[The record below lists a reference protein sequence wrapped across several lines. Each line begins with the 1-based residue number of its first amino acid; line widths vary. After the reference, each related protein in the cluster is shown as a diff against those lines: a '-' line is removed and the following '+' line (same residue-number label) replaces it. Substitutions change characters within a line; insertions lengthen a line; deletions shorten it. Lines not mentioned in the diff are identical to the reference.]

1 LKKQTLFLSHFK
13 DLRTVLINSSI
24 IFLVIFISLFP
35 FSNEIYQFFA
45 LPLINQL
52 SIVNGSLIST
62 KLTATFIAPFKI
74 TLFVAFI
81 ISLPLIFFQI
91 WKFIGPGLY
100 KKEKVFILSASIF
113 SFGLFIAALFFV
125 YLILFPNIFRFFIVT
140 APGNVDLMIDISQ
153 YLEMILA
160 LFFAFGIAF
169 QIPIILIT
177 IVKFKL
183 ISISKINSN
192 RAYIYIGSFIFA
204 AIFTPPD
211 VLSQFLL
218 AISVIFLFEL
228 GLLISTKLFKS

>member
-113 SFGLFIAALFFV
+113 SFGLFLAALFFV

-218 AISVIFLFEL
+218 AVPVIFLFEL

>member
-1 LKKQTLFLSHFK
+1 MKKQTLFLSHFK
-13 DLRTVLINSSI
+13 DLRAVLINSSI

-113 SFGLFIAALFFV
+113 SFGLFLAALFFV

-218 AISVIFLFEL
+218 AIPVIFLFEL

>member
-1 LKKQTLFLSHFK
+1 MKKQTLILSHFK
-13 DLRTVLINSSI
+13 DLRTVLIKSLI

-35 FSNEIYQFFA
+35 LSNEIYQFFA
-45 LPLINQL
+45 TPLVNQL
-52 SIVNGSLIST
+52 SIVNGNLIST

-74 TLFVAFI
+74 TLFVSFI
-81 ISLPLIFFQI
+81 ISLPLIFYQI

-100 KKEKVFILSASIF
+100 KKEKVFILSTSFF
-113 SFGLFIAALFFV
+113 SFGLFLVGLFFV
-125 YLILFPNIFRFFIVT
+125 YLILFPNIFRFFIII
-140 APGNVDLMIDISQ
+140 APSDVDLMIDISQ

-169 QIPIILIT
+169 QIPIILIS

-183 ISISKINSN
+183 ISINKIKSN

-211 VLSQFLL
+211 VLSQILL
-218 AISVIFLFEL
+218 AVPVIFLFEL
-228 GLLISTKLFKS
+228 GLLISVKFFKN

>member
-113 SFGLFIAALFFV
+113 SFGLFLAALFFV

-192 RAYIYIGSFIFA
+192 RAYIYICSFIFA

-218 AISVIFLFEL
+218 AIPVIFLFEL

>member
-1 LKKQTLFLSHFK
+1 M
-13 DLRTVLINSSI
+13 
-24 IFLVIFISLFP
+24 IFISLFP

-113 SFGLFIAALFFV
+113 SFGLFLAALFFV

-218 AISVIFLFEL
+218 AIPVIFLFEL

>member
-1 LKKQTLFLSHFK
+1 MKKQTLFLSHFK

-24 IFLVIFISLFP
+24 IFLAIFISLFP

-113 SFGLFIAALFFV
+113 SFGLFLAALFFV

-218 AISVIFLFEL
+218 AIPVIFLFEL

>member
-1 LKKQTLFLSHFK
+1 MKKQTLFLSHFK

-24 IFLVIFISLFP
+24 IFLVIFISFFP

-113 SFGLFIAALFFV
+113 SFGLFLAALFFV

-218 AISVIFLFEL
+218 AIPVIFLFEL

>member
-1 LKKQTLFLSHFK
+1 MKKQTLFLSHFK

-113 SFGLFIAALFFV
+113 SFGLFLAALFFV

-192 RAYIYIGSFIFA
+192 RAYVYIGSFIFA

-211 VLSQFLL
+211 VLSQVLL
-218 AISVIFLFEL
+218 AIPVIFLFEL

>member
-24 IFLVIFISLFP
+24 IFLVVFISLFP

-113 SFGLFIAALFFV
+113 SFGLFLAALFFV

-218 AISVIFLFEL
+218 AIPVIFLFEL

>member
-1 LKKQTLFLSHFK
+1 MKKQTLFLSHFK

-113 SFGLFIAALFFV
+113 SFGLFLAALFFV

-211 VLSQFLL
+211 VLSQVLL
-218 AISVIFLFEL
+218 AIPVIFLFEL

>member
-1 LKKQTLFLSHFK
+1 MKKQTLFLSHFK

-113 SFGLFIAALFFV
+113 SFGLFLAALFFL

-183 ISISKINSN
+183 ISVSKINSN

-218 AISVIFLFEL
+218 AIPVIFLFEL

>member
-1 LKKQTLFLSHFK
+1 
-13 DLRTVLINSSI
+13 
-24 IFLVIFISLFP
+24 
-35 FSNEIYQFFA
+35 
-45 LPLINQL
+45 LINQL

-113 SFGLFIAALFFV
+113 SFGLFLAALFFV

-218 AISVIFLFEL
+218 AIPVIFLFEL

>member
-113 SFGLFIAALFFV
+113 SFGLFLAALFFV

-218 AISVIFLFEL
+218 AIPVIFLFEL

>member
-113 SFGLFIAALFFV
+113 SFGLFLAALFFV

-192 RAYIYIGSFIFA
+192 RAYVYIGSFIFA

-218 AISVIFLFEL
+218 AIPVIFLFEL

>member
-1 LKKQTLFLSHFK
+1 MKKQTLFLSHFK

-24 IFLVIFISLFP
+24 IFLVVFISLFP

-113 SFGLFIAALFFV
+113 SFGLFLAALFFV

-218 AISVIFLFEL
+218 AIPVIFLFEL

>member
-1 LKKQTLFLSHFK
+1 M
-13 DLRTVLINSSI
+13 
-24 IFLVIFISLFP
+24 VIFISLFP

-113 SFGLFIAALFFV
+113 SFGLFLAALFFV

-192 RAYIYIGSFIFA
+192 RAYIYISSFIFA

-218 AISVIFLFEL
+218 AIPVIFLFEL

>member
-1 LKKQTLFLSHFK
+1 MKKQTLFLSHFK

-113 SFGLFIAALFFV
+113 SFGLFLAALFFV

-218 AISVIFLFEL
+218 AVPVIFLFEL

>member
-1 LKKQTLFLSHFK
+1 MKKQTLFLSHFK

-100 KKEKVFILSASIF
+100 KKEKV
-113 SFGLFIAALFFV
+113 LFYRPLF
-125 YLILFPNIFRFFIVT
+125 L
-140 APGNVDLMIDISQ
+140 
-153 YLEMILA
+153 
-160 LFFAFGIAF
+160 
-169 QIPIILIT
+169 
-177 IVKFKL
+177 
-183 ISISKINSN
+183 
-192 RAYIYIGSFIFA
+192 
-204 AIFTPPD
+204 
-211 VLSQFLL
+211 VLGYF
-218 AISVIFLFEL
+218 
-228 GLLISTKLFKS
+228 

>member
-1 LKKQTLFLSHFK
+1 MKKQTLFLSHFK

-24 IFLVIFISLFP
+24 IFLVVFISLFP

-113 SFGLFIAALFFV
+113 SFGLFLAALFFV

-218 AISVIFLFEL
+218 AVPVIFLFEL

>member
-1 LKKQTLFLSHFK
+1 M
-13 DLRTVLINSSI
+13 
-24 IFLVIFISLFP
+24 IFISLFP

-113 SFGLFIAALFFV
+113 SFGLFLAALFFV

-218 AISVIFLFEL
+218 AVPVIFLFEL

>member
-113 SFGLFIAALFFV
+113 SFGLFLAALFFV
-125 YLILFPNIFRFFIVT
+125 YLILFPNIFIFFIVK
-140 APGNVDLMIDISQ
+140 APGNVDL
-153 YLEMILA
+153 
-160 LFFAFGIAF
+160 
-169 QIPIILIT
+169 II
-177 IVKFKL
+177 
-183 ISISKINSN
+183 
-192 RAYIYIGSFIFA
+192 YIYQYI
-204 AIFTPPD
+204 
-211 VLSQFLL
+211 
-218 AISVIFLFEL
+218 
-228 GLLISTKLFKS
+228 

>member
-1 LKKQTLFLSHFK
+1 MKKQTLFLSHFK

-81 ISLPLIFFQI
+81 VSLPLIFFQI

-113 SFGLFIAALFFV
+113 SFGLFLAALFFV

-218 AISVIFLFEL
+218 AVPVIFLFEL

>member
-1 LKKQTLFLSHFK
+1 MKKQTLFLSHFK

-62 KLTATFIAPFKI
+62 KLTATFISPFKI

-113 SFGLFIAALFFV
+113 SFGLFLAALFFV

-218 AISVIFLFEL
+218 AIPVIFLFEL

>member
-113 SFGLFIAALFFV
+113 SFGLFLAALFFV

-211 VLSQFLL
+211 VLSQVLL
-218 AISVIFLFEL
+218 AIPVIFLFEL

>member
-1 LKKQTLFLSHFK
+1 MKKQTLILSHFK
-13 DLRTVLINSSI
+13 DLRTVLIKSLI

-45 LPLINQL
+45 TPLINQL

-74 TLFVAFI
+74 TLFVSFI
-81 ISLPLIFFQI
+81 ISLPLIFYQI

-100 KKEKVFILSASIF
+100 KKEKVFILSASFF
-113 SFGLFIAALFFV
+113 SFGLFLVGLFFV
-125 YLILFPNIFRFFIVT
+125 YVVLFPNIFRFFIT
-140 APGNVDLMIDISQ
+140 IAPSDVDLMIDISQ

-160 LFFAFGIAF
+160 LFFAFAIAF
-169 QIPIILIT
+169 QIPIILIS

-183 ISISKINSN
+183 LSIAKIKSN

-211 VLSQFLL
+211 VLSQILL
-218 AISVIFLFEL
+218 AIPVIFLFEF
-228 GLLISTKLFKS
+228 GLLISVKFFKN

>member
-1 LKKQTLFLSHFK
+1 MKKQTLFLSHFK

-113 SFGLFIAALFFV
+113 SFGLFLAALFFV

-183 ISISKINSN
+183 ISISEINSN

-218 AISVIFLFEL
+218 AIPVIFLFEL

>member
-1 LKKQTLFLSHFK
+1 
-13 DLRTVLINSSI
+13 
-24 IFLVIFISLFP
+24 VIFISLFP

-113 SFGLFIAALFFV
+113 SFGLFLAALFFV

-218 AISVIFLFEL
+218 AIPVIFLFEL

>member
-1 LKKQTLFLSHFK
+1 MKKQTLFLSHFK

-113 SFGLFIAALFFV
+113 SFGLFLAALFFV

-218 AISVIFLFEL
+218 DIPVIFLFEL

>member
-1 LKKQTLFLSHFK
+1 MKKQTLFLSHFK

-113 SFGLFIAALFFV
+113 SFGLFLAALFFV

-192 RAYIYIGSFIFA
+192 RAYIYISSFIFA

-218 AISVIFLFEL
+218 AIPVIFLFEL

>member
-1 LKKQTLFLSHFK
+1 MKKQTLFLSHFK

-74 TLFVAFI
+74 TLFVAFT

-113 SFGLFIAALFFV
+113 SFGLFLAALFFV

-211 VLSQFLL
+211 VLSQVLL
-218 AISVIFLFEL
+218 AIPVIFLFEL

>member
-1 LKKQTLFLSHFK
+1 MKKQTLFLSHFK

-113 SFGLFIAALFFV
+113 SFGLFLAALFFV

-192 RAYIYIGSFIFA
+192 RAYVYIGSFIFA

-218 AISVIFLFEL
+218 AIPVIFLFEL

>member
-1 LKKQTLFLSHFK
+1 
-13 DLRTVLINSSI
+13 
-24 IFLVIFISLFP
+24 VIFISLFP

-113 SFGLFIAALFFV
+113 SFGLFLAALFFV

-218 AISVIFLFEL
+218 AVPVIFLFEL

>member
-1 LKKQTLFLSHFK
+1 MKKKTLLLSHFK

-113 SFGLFIAALFFV
+113 SFGLFLAALFFV

-218 AISVIFLFEL
+218 AIPVIFLFEL

>member
-1 LKKQTLFLSHFK
+1 MKKQTLFLSHFK

-113 SFGLFIAALFFV
+113 SFGLFLAALFFV

-192 RAYIYIGSFIFA
+192 RAYIYIGSFVFA

-218 AISVIFLFEL
+218 AIPVIFLFEL

>member
-100 KKEKVFILSASIF
+100 KKEKVFILSASII
-113 SFGLFIAALFFV
+113 SFGLFLAALFFV

-218 AISVIFLFEL
+218 AIPVIFLFEL

>member
-1 LKKQTLFLSHFK
+1 MKKQTLFLSHFK

-52 SIVNGSLIST
+52 LIVNGSLIST

-113 SFGLFIAALFFV
+113 SFGLFLAALFFV

-211 VLSQFLL
+211 VLSQVLL
-218 AISVIFLFEL
+218 AIPVIFLFEL